1 MVSEAQKRATAKYNK
16 SAYFESKVRFPKKI
30 ETEIRT
36 AAGESL
42 NGFIV
47 SAVLEK
53 LERMKQAETVQP
65 ATDHTQ
71 QIAKPAENPR
81 VSEYRQTLQR
91 LNYSAEYIEKEI
103 ERFKKNIKE

>member
-1 MVSEAQKRATAKYNK
+1 MISKSQLKATKKYHEK
-16 SAYFESKVRFPKKI
+16 AYFTTIVRFPKDK
-30 ETEIRT
+30 ETEIR

-53 LERMKQAETVQP
+53 LERMKQAETEQP
-65 ATDHTQ
+65 ATNHAKQITQ
-71 QIAKPAENPR
+71 PAENPR
-81 VSEYRQTLQR
+81 VIEYRQTLQR

-103 ERFKKNIKE
+103 ERFKKTIKE